1 MMKVG
6 EIMRRTPTYDWKWFE
21 KHAPFK
27 KILEETCGL
36 EITKYIKKKS
46 VIAGSWTFWN
56 HYVIKFNFSTFTE
69 NFEEVKEKLLKTN
82 ICRKNKEIFDWIN
95 NLKCSKH
102 DIGMVIVDGCIANT
116 SGSFEWNWGEDE
128 SNKSKSTEKGSE

>member
-1 MMKVG
+1 MVKVG
-6 EIMRRTPTYDWKWFE
+6 EIMRRTPTYDWEWFE

-27 KILEETCGL
+27 NILEETCDL

-46 VIAGSWTFWN
+46 VIAGNWTFWN

-69 NFEEVKEKLLKTN
+69 KFEEVKEKLLKTN

-95 NLKCSKH
+95 RLKCSKH
-102 DIGMVIVDGCIANT
+102 DISMVIIDGCIANA
-116 SGSFEWNWGEDE
+116 SGSFEWNWDEDK
-128 SNKSKSTEKGSE
+128 SN